1 MKSPYLDTPKAHD
14 LSHKRDERCVPI
26 AFQLVKAMA
35 ELEEMPTGSHINE
48 KEVDLNKIYF
58 PVVEKYLK
66 TLIDTPEMTIRDNE
80 YIFQLI
86 NQAFDYIMSAVR
98 STLEN
103 NTLNMVET
111 ITDINFNTLTEIED
125 LQISKLNRFAANSK
139 EIKEVINNIYSDT
152 KL

>member
-1 MKSPYLDTPKAHD
+1 
-14 LSHKRDERCVPI
+14 
-26 AFQLVKAMA
+26 MA